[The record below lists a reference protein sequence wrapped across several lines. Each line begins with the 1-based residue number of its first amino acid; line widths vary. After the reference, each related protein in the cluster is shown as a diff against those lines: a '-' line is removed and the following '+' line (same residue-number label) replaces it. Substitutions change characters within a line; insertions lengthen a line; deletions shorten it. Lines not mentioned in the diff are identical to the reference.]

1 VLLAEEVEK
10 AAGTSEHVAVAT
22 PPTTETGRAPQPDI
36 ATLVSVK
43 ETVPVI
49 VPAIAVLL
57 T

>member
-1 VLLAEEVEK
+1 VLLAAVVEK

-22 PPTTETGRAPQPDI
+22 PATTETGRAPQPDI

-49 VPAIAVLL
+49 VPAVAVLL